1 MHIEI
6 KIDEQCQETKVTI
19 ITSQITDEVNE
30 LVKRLSAEQNCVI
43 AGFRQDFVEILE
55 QEELYRIFAQN
66 GKVIAQTDEGEYILK
81 LRLYEVEERLNRSS
95 FARISNSEIINLK
108 KVRGFDLSL
117 TGTILVTL
125 TNGTVTY
132 VSRRYVTK
140 MKQVLGI

>member
-43 AGFRQDFVEILE
+43 AGFRQDCVEILE
-55 QEELYRIFAQN
+55 QEDLYRIFAQN
-66 GKVIAQTDEGEYILK
+66 GKVIAQTDEGEYVLK
-81 LRLYEVEERLNRSS
+81 LRLYEAE
-95 FARISNSEIINLK
+95 
-108 KVRGFDLSL
+108 VRGFDLSL

>member
-30 LVKRLSAEQNCVI
+30 LVKRLSAKQNCVI
-43 AGFRQDFVEILE
+43 AGFRQDCVEILE

>member
-43 AGFRQDFVEILE
+43 AGFRQDCVEILE

-108 KVRGFDLSL
+108 KVRGFDLRL